1 MWFIVTPAAG
11 LLSNILLFNSNFIPG
26 VTDAVSGGIR
36 SRMTVLLK

>member
-1 MWFIVTPAAG
+1 MWFIVTPTAS
-11 LLSNILLFNSNFIPG
+11 LLSNILLSSFNFIHG